1 MLCDCFVSLCD
12 RFASPSGHFV
22 SFFPTELY
30 GLQQGHF
37 NRGSVRGGLFSHLSM
52 LIRKKNFSARFSQQ
66 CVSTIAHR
74 CHKKMGLRNRER
86 HHCSMV
92 QPHQVI
98 ETQQQ
103 EDGDLIRARKLPNPV
118 LASHQCRALHQELL
132 FCHRRGLLPKRKS
145 ELQLV
150 LEHKQREQHKQGELA
165 LHPPSDFEEKLR
177 AMQQRIQVCELEEKK
192 RNESLQ
198 DVPEFV
204 RVRGT
209 LKHVQTFSS

>member
-1 MLCDCFVSLCD
+1 MYDVQLPLPHLIHRIRTNFISACLHGETM
-12 RFASPSGHFV
+12 RKLAPEHRQ
-22 SFFPTELY
+22 LY

-74 CHKKMGLRNRER
+74 CHKKWVFEIE
-86 HHCSMV
+86 
-92 QPHQVI
+92 VI

>member
-1 MLCDCFVSLCD
+1 MRKLAPEHRQVS
-12 RFASPSGHFV
+12 
-22 SFFPTELY
+22 
-30 GLQQGHF
+30 Q
-37 NRGSVRGGLFSHLSM
+37 
-52 LIRKKNFSARFSQQ
+52 
-66 CVSTIAHR
+66 
-74 CHKKMGLRNRER
+74 KMGLRNRER

>member
-1 MLCDCFVSLCD
+1 MYDVQLPLPHLIHRISRTNFISACLHGETM
-12 RFASPSGHFV
+12 RKLAPEHRQ
-22 SFFPTELY
+22 LY

-52 LIRKKNFSARFSQQ
+52 LIR
-66 CVSTIAHR
+66 
-74 CHKKMGLRNRER
+74 CHKKWVFEIE
-86 HHCSMV
+86 
-92 QPHQVI
+92 VI

>member
-1 MLCDCFVSLCD
+1 MRLHHCTQVS
-12 RFASPSGHFV
+12 
-22 SFFPTELY
+22 
-30 GLQQGHF
+30 Q
-37 NRGSVRGGLFSHLSM
+37 
-52 LIRKKNFSARFSQQ
+52 
-66 CVSTIAHR
+66 
-74 CHKKMGLRNRER
+74 KMGLRNRALTVICGR
-86 HHCSMV
+86 VCCMV
-92 QPHQVI
+92 FVYVCQRDI
-98 ETQQQ
+98 T
-103 EDGDLIRARKLPNPV
+103 ARWSNLT
-118 LASHQCRALHQELL
+118 
-132 FCHRRGLLPKRKS
+132 RGLLPKRKS

>member
-1 MLCDCFVSLCD
+1 MYDVQLPLPHLIHRIRTNFISACLHGETMRKLAPEHRQVS
-12 RFASPSGHFV
+12 
-22 SFFPTELY
+22 
-30 GLQQGHF
+30 Q
-37 NRGSVRGGLFSHLSM
+37 
-52 LIRKKNFSARFSQQ
+52 
-66 CVSTIAHR
+66 
-74 CHKKMGLRNRER
+74 KMGLRNRER

>member
-1 MLCDCFVSLCD
+1 MRLHHCTQVS
-12 RFASPSGHFV
+12 
-22 SFFPTELY
+22 
-30 GLQQGHF
+30 Q
-37 NRGSVRGGLFSHLSM
+37 
-52 LIRKKNFSARFSQQ
+52 
-66 CVSTIAHR
+66 
-74 CHKKMGLRNRER
+74 KMGLRNRER